1 MDKTGDVLCSEVKS
15 AINSV
20 RSSNEVLQDSSDCS
34 RWINSPVFELFHNNS
49 IKSAIPLAN
58 AIASRKFSGNFEDAV
73 LGLYHRV
80 ALLSL
85 DNKVKRCPAV
95 IDYQQWQLEVFK
107 TSNTNIKSSR
117 TVKWRHKCY
126 ITNMALAVSHF
137 GPRFLLLINHI
148 PHRMITNVSCSIFLS
163 YQLET
168 LTIFKV

>member
-1 MDKTGDVLCSEVKS
+1 MICVLRWR
-15 AINSV
+15 APLILSV
-20 RSSNEVLQDSSDCS
+20 LSM
-34 RWINSPVFELFHNNS
+34 
-49 IKSAIPLAN
+49 
-58 AIASRKFSGNFEDAV
+58 KFSEIVVIAAGGSIHLYLNYFNIIQLNCSFHLQKQSQLGNFEDAV

-137 GPRFLLLINHI
+137 GPGFLLLINHI
-148 PHRMITNVSCSIFLS
+148 PNRMITNVSYSLFS

-168 LTIFKV
+168 LTIFKVWYLYFY